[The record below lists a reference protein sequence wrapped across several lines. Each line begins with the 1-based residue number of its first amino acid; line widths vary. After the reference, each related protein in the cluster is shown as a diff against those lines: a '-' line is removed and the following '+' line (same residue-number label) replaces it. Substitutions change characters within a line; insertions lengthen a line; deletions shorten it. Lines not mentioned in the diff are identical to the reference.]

1 MGYQLSKKA
10 ELDLINIWEY
20 TFHKWSKKQAD
31 RYIKLLIDEIKFLS
45 KNPKTGKDQQEIR
58 EGYQCTQMKSHLIFY
73 KQKDKTSIEVIRVLH
88 QRMDTDSHL

>member
-1 MGYQLSKKA
+1 VSYQLSKKA

-31 RYIKLLIDEIKFLS
+31 RYLGLLFNEMDYIS

-58 EGYQCTQMKSHLIFY
+58 EGYRYTQMKSHLIFY
-73 KQKDKTSIEVIRVLH
+73 RETDTKIIEIVRILH